1 MENFYFAFVRYF
13 SGINNYFSMY
23 SFGKLNL
30 YRIVKGNIAPGE
42 SELTYEMLTL
52 TCLQVTGY
60 IMNYSSWYTFS
71 TLQSNIV
78 CPVYCYPHVYL
89 FNYPTS
95 YIF

>member
-13 SGINNYFSMY
+13 SGINNFFSMY

-52 TCLQVTGY
+52 NLFTGNWLYYELFKLVHIFYPSEQHSLPCLLLSTC
-60 IMNYSSWYTFS
+60 
-71 TLQSNIV
+71 
-78 CPVYCYPHVYL
+78 
-89 FNYPTS
+89 
-95 YIF
+95 IFV